1 MPVLVLRTGFAV
13 KGYMEDIMERKRM
26 EIVLG
31 ALLLAVAGLITVHGV
46 RYAQTMRMTREMKTV
61 VIDAG
66 HGGADPGKVGVNQA
80 LEKDIN
86 LSIAK
91 LVCQYLK
98 QNDVNVIMTRE
109 SDAGLYDEG
118 AQNKKVQDL
127 KRRLQ
132 KIEESGAEFAVSIHQ
147 NSYHEE
153 GVKGAQVFYHGSS
166 QAGKMLADVLQ
177 QQLVTGV
184 DPQNGRVAKAN
195 STYYLLKETSVPTVI
210 VECGFLSNWEEAA
223 LLIEEEY
230 QEKMAWNITLGIMRY
245 LNEEKSVV

>member
-1 MPVLVLRTGFAV
+1 
-13 KGYMEDIMERKRM
+13 MEQKKKEIILGA
-26 EIVLG
+26 IVL
-31 ALLLAVAGLITVHGV
+31 AAIGLITVHGV
-46 RYAQTMRMTREMKTV
+46 RYAQTMRMTKEIKTV

-91 LVCQYLK
+91 LVSQYLQ
-98 QNDVNVIMTRE
+98 QNDIHVIMTRE
-109 SDAGLYDEG
+109 SDTGLNDEG
-118 AQNKKVQDL
+118 VRNKKVQDL

-132 KIEESGAEFAVSIHQ
+132 KIEESGAVFAVSIHQ

-166 QAGKMLADVLQ
+166 EAGKKLADILQ
-177 QQLVTGV
+177 DQLITGV
-184 DPQNGRVAKAN
+184 DPDNRRVAKAN
-195 STYYLLKETSVPTVI
+195 TSYYLLKETTVPTVI

-230 QEKMAWNITLGIMRY
+230 QEKMAWNIALGIMRY
-245 LNEEKSVV
+245 LNESKSVV

>member
-1 MPVLVLRTGFAV
+1 
-13 KGYMEDIMERKRM
+13 MERKKA

-31 ALLLAVAGLITVHGV
+31 VLILAVVGLVTVHGV
-46 RYAQTMRMTREMKTV
+46 RYAQTMRMTKERRTV

-91 LVCQYLK
+91 LVSQYLQ

-153 GVKGAQVFYHGSS
+153 GVKGAQVFYHGASEE
-166 QAGKMLADVLQ
+166 GKKLADTLQ
-177 QQLVTGV
+177 EQIIAGV
-184 DPQNGRVAKAN
+184 DPENGRVAKAN
-195 STYYLLKETSVPTVI
+195 TSYYLLKETSVPTVI

-223 LLIEEEY
+223 LLTEDEY

-245 LNEEKSVV
+245 LNQKESVV